1 MGAIPRGFESLPLRQ
16 LVASDISLATSFFIS
31 LQSSSRA
38 HSAAPRFQITTAA
51 LGCDLVLG
59 VELRAAGIYTVAM
72 FHVGAKSALL
82 RRLFMP
88 AAKKTPSACSLAPPL
103 QIEPAALGFDLVFGA
118 DLWAA
123 ASFSATK
130 DTSPRTSYRS
140 RRLFCKRH
148 LSLICRGSHPNHNRV
163 AGLWFDFRVRFRGV
177 AFRQGMEN
185 NRE

>member
-82 RRLFMP
+82 QRLFMP
-88 AAKKTPSACSLAPPL
+88 TAEKTSSASACPLAPPL
-103 QIEPAALGFDLVFGA
+103 PNRTRFAELRFGLWCRLVVCCIFFGNKRQSKNPAAAWLRDFFFCFQ
-118 DLWAA
+118 WFAA
-123 ASFSATK
+123 FLSM
-130 DTSPRTSYRS
+130 
-140 RRLFCKRH
+140 LFC
-148 LSLICRGSHPNHNRV
+148 NFWERV
-163 AGLWFDFRVRFRGV
+163 VCS
-177 AFRQGMEN
+177 
-185 NRE
+185 